1 MAIKKKDGSVYILEG
16 PNPLVKTQTPW
27 EVEKLVFHNFEWQET
42 VFSFKKKKV
51 PNTEE
56 KYKAEE
62 KPAVA
67 PVPAPPPIPKETPP
81 PEPSPED
88 ERNFDLP
95 YIKYKVLSYCLPAK
109 VKTHTDSLYGESW
122 SKTSYGKKFVF
133 PCVVIN
139 STDFNFQFWTSDPS
153 SQITEKS
160 VIYPFSY
167 EVHNEETDS
176 YDKVPYDEYRWWRIT
191 ARQEKEGGWL
201 FDTTPSDF
209 QPDFSD

>member
-42 VFSFKKKKV
+42 VFSFKKKAPK
-51 PNTEE
+51 TEE
-56 KYKAEE
+56 KARAEE

-67 PVPAPPPIPKETPP
+67 PQPAPPPIPKEAPP
-81 PEPSPED
+81 PEPAPED
-88 ERNFDLP
+88 ERKFDLP

-109 VKTHTDSLYGESW
+109 VKTQTDNLYGESW

-139 STDFNFQFWTSDPS
+139 STDFNLQFWTSDPS